1 MVTPTW
7 VTSAGSCPVA
17 VSYTHLDVYKRQ
29 AVFEKLEDI
38 ADVASM
44 SPEDRERYDNS
55 VKVYR
60 DYLVTMD
67 AAEQKGIKEGLEK
80 GIEKGMKE
88 GTQRAQ
94 LKIAR
99 NMKAKGIDNESIA
112 ECTDLPLSIIEGL

>member
-1 MVTPTW
+1 MSGNKISDRPILPLK
-7 VTSAGSCPVA
+7 AR
-17 VSYTHLDVYKRQ
+17 K

-67 AAEQKGIKEGLEK
+67 AAEQKGAQK
-80 GIEKGMKE
+80 
-88 GTQRAQ
+88 AQ
-94 LKIAR
+94 LQIAR
-99 NMKAKGIDNESIA
+99 NMKAKGIDNQSIA
-112 ECTDLPLSIIEGL
+112 ECTDLPLSMIEEL

>member
-1 MVTPTW
+1 MSGNKISDRPILPFK
-7 VTSAGSCPVA
+7 AR
-17 VSYTHLDVYKRQ
+17 K

-67 AAEQKGIKEGLEK
+67 AAEQKGMEKGIKEGAQK
-80 GIEKGMKE
+80 
-88 GTQRAQ
+88 AQ
-94 LKIAR
+94 LQIAR
-99 NMKAKGIDNESIA
+99 NMKAKGIDNQSIA
-112 ECTDLPLSIIEGL
+112 ECTDLPLSMIEEL

>member
-1 MVTPTW
+1 MSGNKISDRPILPLK
-7 VTSAGSCPVA
+7 AR
-17 VSYTHLDVYKRQ
+17 K

-67 AAEQKGIKEGLEK
+67 AAEQKGMKEGMEKGIKEGAQK
-80 GIEKGMKE
+80 
-88 GTQRAQ
+88 AQ
-94 LKIAR
+94 LQIA
-99 NMKAKGIDNESIA
+99 
-112 ECTDLPLSIIEGL
+112 LSLQSQDKRVENLS